1 MKEHRLAEIVRM
13 LRGNAQVTASIL
25 ADRLQVSRRTIL
37 RDLQELQRRGVP
49 IRTECGANGGVSI
62 LPGWLPPMEQL
73 TDSELLAFMMPGGE
87 YVAQE
92 LGLAQHFR
100 RAQHKIDARLNPTQ
114 SRKVGLL
121 QDRLLIVPTGWR
133 EPLDTPPVLRELLL
147 AIAADYIVD
156 VDYSPGKGRA
166 AVRRCEPLGLIFAG
180 THWYVLV
187 RKVPA
192 PTAPTV

>member
-147 AIAADYIVD
+147 AIAAD
-156 VDYSPGKGRA
+156 
-166 AVRRCEPLGLIFAG
+166 
-180 THWYVLV
+180 
-187 RKVPA
+187 
-192 PTAPTV
+192 